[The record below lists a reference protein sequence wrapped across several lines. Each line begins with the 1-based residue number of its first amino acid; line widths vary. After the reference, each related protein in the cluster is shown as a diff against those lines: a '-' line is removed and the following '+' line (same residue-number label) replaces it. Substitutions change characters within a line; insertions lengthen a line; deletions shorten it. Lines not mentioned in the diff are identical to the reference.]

1 MSKGLVSLL
10 LCSLTPLMSV
20 RPAGA
25 VERKQ
30 IPGLDY
36 TRQADVIYGR
46 KHGVALTMDVIYPR
60 KQNGAAVIYA
70 VSSGF
75 NSHHRWIEGS
85 GFARNMSMLLDRGYT
100 VFLVVHGSTPK
111 YTIRETY
118 ADIRRSI
125 CFIRYNAKSYGID
138 PDRIGMSGASA
149 GGVIS
154 LMMAAAP
161 KEGNPKARDP
171 VDRVSTRL
179 QAVACFYPAS
189 DLIDFQK
196 KGENV
201 LKIAAAH
208 RHLGSYQF
216 RDHDPKTNS
225 YKLITD
231 PKRVQALLAEHSPIT
246 HVSAGDS
253 PTLIVHGEKDRLV
266 PLLQASKMV
275 DALKAVGVKS
285 KLVVAKGKGH
295 SWRGQWTNE
304 MKHIADWFDMHLA
317 PAAGANRLKS
327 NLQISES
334 KAAG

>member
-1 MSKGLVSLL
+1 MTKGSIAVL
-10 LCSLTPLMSV
+10 LCLLAAGLMNIP
-20 RPAGA
+20 PAGA
-25 VERKQ
+25 VEKKA
-30 IPGLDY
+30 IEGLDC
-36 TRQADVIYGR
+36 TRQSDVIYHR
-46 KHGVALTMDVIYPR
+46 KHGVALTMDVIYPK

-75 NSHHRWIEGS
+75 NSHHRWIEGA

-125 CFIRYNAKSYGID
+125 RFIRYNAKSYGID
-138 PDRIGMSGASA
+138 SDRIGMSGASA

-161 KEGNPKARDP
+161 QEGNPKARDP
-171 VDRVSTRL
+171 IDRVSTRL
-179 QAVACFYPAS
+179 QAIACFYPAS
-189 DLIDFQK
+189 DLMNFQK
-196 KGENV
+196 EGENV

-208 RHLGSYQF
+208 RHAGSYQF

-231 PKRVQALLAEHSPIT
+231 PKRIAELLADNSPIT

-295 SWRGQWTNE
+295 GWRDMWKNE
-304 MKHIADWFDMHLA
+304 MKHIADWFDVHLA
-317 PAAGANRLKS
+317 PKKKETKNRT
-327 NLQISES
+327 
-334 KAAG
+334 

>member
-1 MSKGLVSLL
+1 MPKGSILIL
-10 LCSLTPLMSV
+10 LCGLAPLMIV
-20 RPAGA
+20 YPVGA
-25 VERKQ
+25 VERKA
-30 IPGLDY
+30 IDGLDY

-46 KHGVALTMDVIYPR
+46 KHGVALTMDVLYPK
-60 KQNGAAVIYA
+60 KQNAAAVIYA

-111 YTIRETY
+111 FTIRETY
-118 ADIRRSI
+118 ADIRRAI
-125 CFIRYNAKSYGID
+125 RFIRYNAKSYDID
-138 PDRIGMSGASA
+138 PNRIGMSGASA

-161 KEGNPKARDP
+161 REGNPKARDP

-179 QAVACFYPAS
+179 QAVGCFYPAS

-246 HVSAGDS
+246 HVSAGDT

-285 KLVVAKGKGH
+285 KLIVAKGKGH
-295 SWRGQWTNE
+295 SWRDQWTNE
-304 MKHIADWFDMHLA
+304 MKHIADWFDVHLA
-317 PAAGANRLKS
+317 PAKKAGDKN
-327 NLQISES
+327 
-334 KAAG
+334 AAKT

>member
-1 MSKGLVSLL
+1 MYKVLAVAV
-10 LCSLTPLMSV
+10 LCSLAIIPPV
-20 RPAGA
+20 GA
-25 VERKQ
+25 AQREK
-30 IPGLDY
+30 IPGLEY

-46 KHGVALTMDVIYPR
+46 KHGVALTMDVLFPK
-60 KQNGAAVIYA
+60 KQNGAAIIYA

-75 NSHHRWIEGS
+75 NSHHSWIEGTR
-85 GFARNMSMLLDRGYT
+85 FAKNMSMLLDRGYT

-111 YTIRETY
+111 FTIRENY

-125 CFIRYNAKSYGID
+125 RFIRYNAKSYGID
-138 PDRIGMSGASA
+138 PKRIGMSGASA

-161 KEGNPKARDP
+161 QEGDPKARDP
-171 VDRVSTRL
+171 IERESTRL
-179 QAVACFYPAS
+179 QAVGCFYPAS
-189 DLIDFQK
+189 DLVNFHK
-196 KGENV
+196 EGENV
-201 LKIAAAH
+201 LKIAAAN

-225 YKLITD
+225 YTLITD
-231 PKRVQALLAEHSPIT
+231 PKRIHQLLVDNSPIT
-246 HVSAGDS
+246 HVSKGDT

-295 SWRGQWTNE
+295 SWRDQWTNE
-304 MKHIADWFDMHLA
+304 MKHIADWFDERLA
-317 PAAGANRLKS
+317 PAK
-327 NLQISES
+327 
-334 KAAG
+334 K

>member
-1 MSKGLVSLL
+1 VTHKMTKGSILVLL
-10 LCSLTPLMSV
+10 YLLSA
-20 RPAGA
+20 AGA
-25 VERKQ
+25 AERKP
-30 IPGLDY
+30 IDGLDY
-36 TRQADVIYGR
+36 TRQADVIYHR
-46 KHGVALTMDVIYPR
+46 KHGVALTMDVLYPK

-111 YTIRETY
+111 FTIRETY

-125 CFIRYNAKSYGID
+125 RFIRHNAKSYGID
-138 PDRIGMSGASA
+138 PNRIGMSGASA

-161 KEGNPKARDP
+161 QEGNPKARDP

-179 QAVACFYPAS
+179 QAVGCFYPAS
-189 DLIDFQK
+189 DLINFQK
-196 KGENV
+196 EGENV

-208 RHLGSYQF
+208 RHAGSYQF

-231 PKRVQALLAEHSPIT
+231 PKRIGALLAEHSPIT
-246 HVSAGDS
+246 HVSAGDT

-266 PLLQASKMV
+266 PLLQASKMI
-275 DALKAVGVKS
+275 DALKAVGVKA

-295 SWRGQWTNE
+295 SWRDQWQNE
-304 MKHIADWFDMHLA
+304 MKHIADWFDVHLA
-317 PAAGANRLKS
+317 PAG
-327 NLQISES
+327 
-334 KAAG
+334 KATAKKAEKDTK

>member
-1 MSKGLVSLL
+1 MYKILTVAV
-10 LCSLTPLMSV
+10 LCAMAIIPPV
-20 RPAGA
+20 GA
-25 VERKQ
+25 AEKKQ
-30 IPGLDY
+30 IPGLEY

-46 KHGVALTMDVIYPR
+46 KHGVALTMDVLFP
-60 KQNGAAVIYA
+60 KTQNGAAIIYA

-75 NSHHRWIEGS
+75 NSHHSWIEGTR
-85 GFARNMSMLLDRGYT
+85 FAKNMSMLLDRGYT

-111 YTIRETY
+111 YTIRENY

-125 CFIRYNAKSYGID
+125 RFIRYNAKTYGID
-138 PDRIGMSGASA
+138 PNRIGMSGASA

-161 KEGNPKARDP
+161 QEGNPKARDP
-171 VDRVSTRL
+171 IDRVSTRL
-179 QAVACFYPAS
+179 QAVGCFYPAS
-189 DLIDFQK
+189 DLVNFQK
-196 KGENV
+196 EGENV

-231 PKRVQALLAEHSPIT
+231 PKRIAKLLLENSPLT
-246 HVSAGDS
+246 HVSPGDT

-275 DALKAVGVKS
+275 DALKAAGVKS
-285 KLVVAKGKGH
+285 KLIVAKGKGH
-295 SWRGQWTNE
+295 SWRDQWTNE
-304 MKHIADWFDMHLA
+304 MKHIADWFDELLA
-317 PAAGANRLKS
+317 PAK
-327 NLQISES
+327 
-334 KAAG
+334 K

>member
-1 MSKGLVSLL
+1 MSKGSVLVLL
-10 LCSLTPLMSV
+10 YLLSAAGLNIP
-20 RPAGA
+20 PAGA
-25 VERKQ
+25 AEREKVPGVEC
-30 IPGLDY
+30 
-36 TRQADVIYGR
+36 TRTSDVIYGR
-46 KHGVALTMDVIYPR
+46 KHGVALTMDVLFPP
-60 KQNGAAVIYA
+60 KPNGAAVIYA

-100 VFLVVHGSTPK
+100 IFLVVHGSVPK
-111 YTIRETY
+111 FTIRENY

-125 CFIRYNAKSYGID
+125 RFIRHNAKSYGID
-138 PDRIGMSGASA
+138 PNRIGMSGASA

-161 KEGNPKARDP
+161 QEGKAKARDP

-179 QAVACFYPAS
+179 QAVGCFYPAS
-189 DLIDFQK
+189 DLINFQK
-196 KGENV
+196 EGENV

-208 RHLGSYQF
+208 RHAGSYQF

-231 PKRVQALLAEHSPIT
+231 PKRIHALLAEHSPIT
-246 HVSAGDS
+246 HVSAGDT

-266 PLLQASKMV
+266 PLLQASKMI
-275 DALKAVGVKS
+275 DALKAVGVKA

-295 SWRGQWTNE
+295 SWRDQWQNE
-304 MKHIADWFDMHLA
+304 MKHIADWFDVHLA
-317 PAAGANRLKS
+317 PARKT
-327 NLQISES
+327 E
-334 KAAG
+334 KDTK